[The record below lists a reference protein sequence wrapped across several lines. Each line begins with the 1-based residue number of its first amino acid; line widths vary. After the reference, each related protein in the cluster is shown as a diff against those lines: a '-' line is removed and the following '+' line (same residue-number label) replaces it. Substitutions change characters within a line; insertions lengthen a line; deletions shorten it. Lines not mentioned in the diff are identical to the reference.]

1 MKIVRLFTLLTVVT
15 VLGCSV
21 SADSRLSA
29 RERLQQLP
37 QFQADLARYQ
47 SSPGAKALA
56 GLIVEENNGRYGA
69 VWAFAVARESQELAN
84 SSALYV
90 CNLTA
95 QRRGASQE
103 NCQLWYQG
111 AAQLT
116 QSPNP

>member
-1 MKIVRLFTLLTVVT
+1 MKVVRLFTLLTVVT

-56 GLIVEENNGRYGA
+56 GLIVEEDNGRYGA
-69 VWAFAVARESQELAN
+69 VWAFAVTRESQELAN

-111 AAQLT
+111 AALLT
-116 QSPNP
+116 QSSTP

>member
-1 MKIVRLFTLLTVVT
+1 MKIARLLTLFAVVT

-47 SSPGAKALA
+47 ASTGAKALA
-56 GLIVEENNGRYGA
+56 GLIIEEDNGRYSA

-84 SSALYV
+84 SGALYT
-90 CNLTA
+90 CKLTA

-103 NCQLWYQG
+103 NCRLWYQG

-116 QSPNP
+116 QSSSP

>member
-1 MKIVRLFTLLTVVT
+1 MKILRLFTLLTVVT
-15 VLGCSV
+15 ILGCSV

-56 GLIVEENNGRYGA
+56 GLIVNKDNGRYGA
-69 VWAFAVARESQELAN
+69 VWAFAVARESQDLAN

-90 CNLTA
+90 CNLAA
-95 QRRGASQE
+95 QRRGASLE

-116 QSPNP
+116 QSPTP